1 KGDIS
6 GDEPVVVRVHALNV
20 IEDVLGD
27 KSSASAGLL
36 HGAMKAIGE
45 AGRGVVVLI
54 REPRPNALSD
64 RVKRRLGQPVEE
76 QGQLRDYGIGAQ
88 ILLDLGL

>member
-1 KGDIS
+1 
-6 GDEPVVVRVHALNV
+6 
-20 IEDVLGD
+20 
-27 KSSASAGLL
+27 
-36 HGAMKAIGE
+36 MKAIGE

-88 ILLDLGL
+88 ILLDLGLKDMIVLSNRVKGLVGIEGYGLNVTE